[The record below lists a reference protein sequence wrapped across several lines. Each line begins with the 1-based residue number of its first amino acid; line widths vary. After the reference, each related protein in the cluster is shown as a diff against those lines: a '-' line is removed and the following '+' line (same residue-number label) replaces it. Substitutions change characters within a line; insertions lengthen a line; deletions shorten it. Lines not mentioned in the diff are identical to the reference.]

1 MYAQATPAPSFLA
14 LQTPV
19 EDYLP
24 RVRAIAMQVCKEIS
38 PRLSLDDLVG
48 YGSIGLL
55 EAARRFDCSQGS
67 DFWTYARQRVRGAIY
82 DGLRETGQLKRCD
95 YARLQLAIRA
105 NEVLQHLADHERDLQ
120 PSNDS
125 VPTIEDDLHGLYEA
139 LSNVT
144 VTYVASLEALVE
156 EGAEFAADTSS
167 IDDTLDAR
175 SAPKRVQALLS
186 TLPERERHFIVK
198 HYFEGKSLLE
208 AGSELGLSKS
218 WSSRLHARAVLMLRR
233 QMERQERRSQ

>member
-1 MYAQATPAPSFLA
+1 MYAQPTQRSSAAV
-14 LQTPV
+14 LQLPI

-24 RVRAIAMQVCKEIS
+24 RVRAIAVQVCKEVS

-55 EAARRFDCSQGS
+55 EAAGRFDGSHGS

-105 NEVLQHLADHERDLQ
+105 NEVLQDMADRGRDLQ
-120 PSNDS
+120 SSTDG
-125 VPTIEDDLHGLYEA
+125 VPTVEEDLHALYEA

-156 EGAEFAADTSS
+156 EGAEFADDTFS

-175 SAPKRVQALLS
+175 DAPRRVQALLS
-186 TLPERERHFIVK
+186 MLPERERHFIVK

-208 AGSELGLSKS
+208 AGFELGLSKS
-218 WSSRLHARAVLMLRR
+218 WSSRLHARAILMLRK
-233 QMERQERRSQ
+233 QMERQARQSH